1 MQEATSAYQHWM
13 NAQKAAQSGDMFDDT
28 LDAINRIN
36 DTLSNKDSEY
46 FGRVGRTDYK
56 AAVDLI
62 VPESIDSENEGKV
75 KAYLK
80 SIKDLFTYD
89 DDGNRAGLN
98 IENFCK
104 RAVSKGLMVLD
115 KSSGEYKIAG
125 QKTMQDFA
133 DGLNLSLPMV
143 QAMFGEM
150 EEFGGE
156 FSFLDEAAKTIGD
169 LGVSANEA
177 AEKLRGLT
185 GNEDL
190 AIRLDVSALDTTED
204 KIAALETT
212 ITEMQTL
219 KGKANVDSSEIE
231 YANQIIEYC
240 VAQEQ
245 NLSEPIV
252 MAVNTSALDEKT
264 ADAINKI
271 QEFKRACNDLELRQ
285 KLGVDTTE
293 AEKQVNDL
301 AGQVKGIDSNIL
313 ASLSLDTSSV
323 DTLKASVNAITGE
336 QLNVKLGIDESAII
350 GWQADSK
357 SATVKYGVDSSEVD
371 AYKQQSEDKTA
382 TVTFHKVS
390 TEVDQYN
397 PLNLS
402 RTVTYHVKTEGSV
415 SANGTAHFEG
425 TAKAGGD
432 WGTAKGGTTLVGELG
447 TEIVCIPKT
456 GKWYTVGEDGAE
468 FRDIP
473 QGAIVFNHKQ
483 TESLLKYGHIASRA
497 SALVGGTALASGTA
511 MVTGGIKVSSANAST
526 TTRRKTKTKTK
537 TKSKTKSKSKSS
549 SKSTDLDTID
559 WIEIAISRLEKAVDA
574 FELTAN
580 STYETLQARLKAT
593 SGEISTIT
601 KEISVQEQ
609 AYKRYIKQAD
619 SVGLSS
625 ALKKKVQDGTID
637 ISKYDEKTQKLIS
650 DYKKWYETL

>member
-1 MQEATSAYQHWM
+1 M
-13 NAQKAAQSGDMFDDT
+13 KI
-28 LDAINRIN
+28 DARKLKETIIKKVR
-36 DTLSNKDSEY
+36 NKDSEY

-62 VPESIDSENEGKV
+62 IPESVDSENEGKV

-104 RAVSKGLMVLD
+104 KAVSKGLMVLD

-150 EEFGGE
+150 EEYGGH
-156 FSFLDEAAKTIGD
+156 FDWADEAVKTIGD

-271 QEFKRACNDLELRQ
+271 QEFKRACNDLELKQ

-313 ASLSLDTSSV
+313 A
-323 DTLKASVNAITGE
+323 
-336 QLNVKLGIDESAII
+336 
-350 GWQADSK
+350 
-357 SATVKYGVDSSEVD
+357 
-371 AYKQQSEDKTA
+371 
-382 TVTFHKVS
+382 
-390 TEVDQYN
+390 
-397 PLNLS
+397 
-402 RTVTYHVKTEGSV
+402 
-415 SANGTAHFEG
+415 
-425 TAKAGGD
+425 
-432 WGTAKGGTTLVGELG
+432 
-447 TEIVCIPKT
+447 CIRP
-456 GKWYTVGEDGAE
+456 
-468 FRDIP
+468 
-473 QGAIVFNHKQ
+473 
-483 TESLLKYGHIASRA
+483 
-497 SALVGGTALASGTA
+497 
-511 MVTGGIKVSSANAST
+511 
-526 TTRRKTKTKTK
+526 
-537 TKSKTKSKSKSS
+537 
-549 SKSTDLDTID
+549 
-559 WIEIAISRLEKAVDA
+559 
-574 FELTAN
+574 
-580 STYETLQARLKAT
+580 
-593 SGEISTIT
+593 
-601 KEISVQEQ
+601 
-609 AYKRYIKQAD
+609 
-619 SVGLSS
+619 
-625 ALKKKVQDGTID
+625 
-637 ISKYDEKTQKLIS
+637 
-650 DYKKWYETL
+650 